1 MDENEQRFGYPVKFS
16 VVGPNDMIIDNDQ
29 YNADSSSL
37 NDRTSELTYN
47 GTPGAKVPGYYVSA
61 DLHHGQS
68 GAFAQWK
75 PFSSGTYKVF
85 VHIPEQGATAEAVR
99 YVIKTDGQSETI
111 SNPIDQA
118 GNSGK
123 WVQLKANQ
131 ASTFELNSLGYVGIS
146 LDNQAYNLDVPA
158 ASLVAFDAVKF
169 ERVEDN
175 SFPWTMLYS
184 AMHSRGLI
192 PTPAL
197 ELGTG
202 DLRVTLMWNNTSDMD
217 LHVIEPS
224 GNRVYYGST
233 EGDSAELDVDD
244 TDGYGPENIFV
255 PPGQANEGLYQI
267 YVDHYLGNTATDISV
282 TVVVFENTNRERRYT
297 STLRLQQGD
306 YSPIMN
312 IRFPEGTAETIEG
325 ITNVF

>member
-1 MDENEQRFGYPVKFS
+1 M
-16 VVGPNDMIIDNDQ
+16 
-29 YNADSSSL
+29 
-37 NDRTSELTYN
+37 
-47 GTPGAKVPGYYVSA
+47 
-61 DLHHGQS
+61 
-68 GAFAQWK
+68 
-75 PFSSGTYKVF
+75 
-85 VHIPEQGATAEAVR
+85 R